1 MKKQFLTAAVLVL
14 ALGMTACSSKSSEE
28 TTPAATEVQAETTE
42 EATEAETEEEA
53 EEDYFYGYVTE
64 VTDTTVTVQDDEGK
78 TAVFD
83 YSGAEFS
90 DDRVLGVGDEV
101 EITFLGQ
108 MAEDVTDATFIDII
122 TSAAEEAEEAAAEN
136 EDQTVTGMIEKA
148 EDGTMTLNCDGE
160 VYTFDTSIAQKVT
173 VNGIQ
178 AGVEAEVTYYG
189 YLDEE
194 EELPMATRIVTEDA
208 YDTEEASEYTLTG
221 TVVDVATDRIVLETA
236 DADQSLF
243 TFGGSEGMFD
253 GIEKGSTAT
262 VIYEGT
268 LTGKV
273 ITALGVK

>member
-28 TTPAATEVQAETTE
+28 TTPAATEVQAETAKE
-42 EATEAETEEEA
+42 STEAEEEL
-53 EEDYFYGYVTE
+53 EEDYFYGYATE
-64 VTDTTVTVQDDEGK
+64 VTDTTVTVQDDEGT

-101 EITFLGQ
+101 EITFLGER
-108 MAEDVTDATFIDII
+108 AEDVTKATYIDII
-122 TSAAEEAEEAAAEN
+122 TSAAEEAEEAAAED
-136 EDQTVTGMIEKA
+136 EDQVVTGMIEKA
-148 EDGTMTLNCDGE
+148 EDGTITVNCDGE
-160 VYTFDTSIAQKVT
+160 VYTFDTSIAQQVT
-173 VNGIQ
+173 KGGIQ

-208 YDTEEASEYTLTG
+208 YDTDEAGEYTLTG
-221 TVVDVATDRIVLETA
+221 TVVEAASDGVVLETA

-243 TFGGSEGMFD
+243 TFMGEEGMFD
-253 GIEKGSTAT
+253 GVEKGATIT

>member
-28 TTPAATEVQAETTE
+28 TTPAATEVQAETAKE
-42 EATEAETEEEA
+42 STEAETGEEL
-53 EEDYFYGYVTE
+53 EEDYFYGYATE

-101 EITFLGQ
+101 EITFMGQ
-108 MAEDVTDATFIDII
+108 MAEDVTEATYIDII
-122 TSAAEEAEEAAAEN
+122 TSAAEEAEEAAS
-136 EDQTVTGMIEKA
+136 EDEDPVVTGMIEKA
-148 EDGTMTLNCDGE
+148 ENGTITLNCDGE
-160 VYTFDTSIAQKVT
+160 MYTFDTSIAQQVT
-173 VNGIQ
+173 ANGIQ

-194 EELPMATRIVTEDA
+194 EELPVATRIVTEDA
-208 YDTEEASEYTLTG
+208 YDTEEAGEYTLTG
-221 TVVDVATDRIVLETA
+221 TVVEAASDGIVLETA
-236 DADQSLF
+236 DADESLF
-243 TFGGSEGMFD
+243 TFMGEAGMFD
-253 GIEKGSTAT
+253 GIEKGATVT